1 MRSYIRPE
9 SSFDTAN
16 VQMIPDTIP
25 APDVATTELDAN
37 EEVCNIYDKQLENWL
52 PDNYKVDATALLG
65 RPFFL
70 GSFDWPSTQPTSS
83 ILNLP
88 VKYLPRDVF
97 NSNLTL
103 RNAIKMA
110 SLGRP
115 ALKITVSLAGTIG
128 HSGCLLVGIIPPTP
142 APPSGYAHDLI
153 NTIMSGPHGF
163 LFANESTNITIPV
176 PWYCN
181 TDFGTLEVDDSL
193 SPIHTTSD
201 IVHPNGA
208 YATLVCVVMN
218 ALLPSSGSS
227 TTLPINLEASFDDLE
242 MYVPAP
248 RYLSWESPSG
258 FRAEAGILASVGSA
272 ITPIAINSISS
283 AMGGVLT
290 KTAGSVVSVV
300 GDFYDGV
307 RKKVRKW
314 FGLHNPNTPTI
325 HSRVMHTDLNFR
337 HQVDV
342 PQFFEKLD
350 PYAARE
356 RIVKA
361 PLYNTNV
368 DEMDITNILSKRQ
381 YVGTFRVLASDTVG
395 KLLWARPISP
405 FQGFDSSQKVA
416 NNISL
421 LYMMARAWR
430 GDIKITIQ
438 SSMNNK
444 QHCALRLIRYMQPV
458 DNIVSYTPAYKSIAN
473 APSHFLEYSQGG
485 VQHTIDMHYLA
496 RNDITQISDDVNA
509 DALTHGIYYI
519 YLAMPL
525 VSSDGSPEE
534 VSFNV
539 FIECPDVE
547 LYGYS
552 TKRLKL
558 TGFPSFNPTLSDS
571 NTLLERDPRAA
582 LQIPT
587 PWYCDTSI
595 EPISENN
602 NDSNTHKEFKPES
615 GFNPQIK
622 RCQEQ
627 NEDNEGGK
635 DTHNSR
641 LVRIGDMRQLLRRMF
656 TTQDYKLPKEI
667 GIGTAG
673 KFTFPLGP
681 LIGLGESN
689 LLPGSL
695 VNPVR
700 TISCMYYAKNVG
712 FKIRLEIFGPFD
724 KKYGEAFDVKLY
736 YLPPNMNIKETPADG
751 PYYARS
757 PPNAET
763 FPAYGDIFPGLI
775 YAPAIDCN
783 NSIVK
788 QQSVVYEFVIPET
801 HVYKF
806 LGGPNVFRVND
817 QTSVTTQNGYSI
829 EDAGSIVLAFNNHTN
844 VTLPVSI
851 ELSFG
856 LTDESRMGMQTIAP
870 PFTLVDP
877 LYLGGLVS
885 NQPDLKG
892 RPTIYY
898 TRS

>member
-1 MRSYIRPE
+1 MIRPE
-9 SSFDTAN
+9 SGFDTSD
-16 VQMIPDTIP
+16 VQTIP
-25 APDVATTELDAN
+25 NTVPAPEVATTELDAN
-37 EEVCNIYDKQLENWL
+37 EEVCNIYDKQLTNWL

-65 RPFFL
+65 RPFFI
-70 GSFDWPSTQPTSS
+70 GSFEWQSTQPVAS
-83 ILNLP
+83 IVNLP
-88 VKYLPRDVF
+88 IKHLPRDVF
-97 NSNLTL
+97 NSNPTL
-103 RNAIKMA
+103 KNTVKMA
-110 SLGRP
+110 SIGRP

-128 HSGCLLVGIIPPTP
+128 HSGCLLVGVIPPTP
-142 APPSGYAHDLI
+142 TPPTGFAYDLI
-153 NTIMSGPHGF
+153 NTVMSGPHGF

-193 SPIHTTSD
+193 ATVHTTSD
-201 IVHPNGA
+201 ILHPNGS
-208 YATLVCVVMN
+208 YATLVCIVMN

-248 RYLSWESPSG
+248 RYLLWESPSG
-258 FRAEAGILASVGSA
+258 FRAEAGVMASVGSA
-272 ITPIAINSISS
+272 LAPIAINSIST

-290 KTAGSVVSVV
+290 KTASSVVSVV

-307 RKKVRKW
+307 RKKVRRW
-314 FGLHNPNTPTI
+314 FGLHNPNTPVI
-325 HSRVMHTDLNFR
+325 NSRIMHTDLNFR

-350 PYAARE
+350 PYAAGE

-361 PLYNTNV
+361 PLYNTDV
-368 DEMDITNILSKRQ
+368 DEMDVTNILSKRQ
-381 YVGTFRVLASDTVG
+381 YVGTFKVLASDTVG

-405 FQGFDSSQKVA
+405 FQGFDSSTRVA

-458 DNIVSYTPAYKSIAN
+458 DNVVSYTPTYKTIAN

-485 VQHTIDMHYLA
+485 IQHTIDMHYLA
-496 RNDITQISDDVNA
+496 RNDIIQISDDVNA
-509 DALTHGIYYI
+509 DALVHGIYYI

-539 FIECPDVE
+539 FIECPNVE

-552 TKRLKL
+552 TKRIKL
-558 TGFPSFNPTLSDS
+558 TGFPAFSPVSSDS
-571 NTLLERDPRAA
+571 SILLDRDPRAA
-582 LQIPT
+582 LRMSK
-587 PWYCDTSI
+587 PWYCDTEM
-595 EPISENN
+595 EPLLTEEN
-602 NDSNTHKEFKPES
+602 DGPPDRVFKPES

-622 RCQEQ
+622 RCKEQ
-627 NEDNEGGK
+627 NEGNEGGT

-641 LVRIGDMRQLLRRMF
+641 LVRIGDMRQLIRRMF
-656 TTQDYKLPKEI
+656 TTQGYKLPAEI
-667 GIGTAG
+667 GLASAT

-681 LIGLGESN
+681 LIGLGESS
-689 LLPGSL
+689 LSSGTL
-695 VNPVR
+695 VNPIR

-712 FKIRLEIFGPFD
+712 FKIRLEVFGPPD
-724 KKYGEAFDVKLY
+724 KTYGDAFDVKLY
-736 YLPPNMNIKETPADG
+736 FLPPNMNIKETPADG

-757 PPNAET
+757 PPNSGT
-763 FPAYGDIFPGLI
+763 FPCYGDVYPGEL
-775 YAPAIDCN
+775 YTPALDCN

-788 QQSVVYEFVIPET
+788 PHSVVYEFVVPET

-806 LGGPNVFRVND
+806 LGGPNIFKIND
-817 QTSVTTQNGYSI
+817 NSSVTTQSIYSI
-829 EDAGSIVLAFNNHTN
+829 EDAGSIVLAFNNHLN
-844 VTLPVSI
+844 VTIPVNI

-870 PFTLVDP
+870 PFTIVEP

-885 NQPDLKG
+885 NQPDING

-898 TRS
+898 TRY